1 MPVSP
6 GSVVLMVEAKGQRTG
21 GGLAHRSVLE
31 PHWDFIREMR
41 RRRMTWKEIAERL
54 QSDLG
59 LRVTLF
65 GVYRFCRRRARRKS
79 SWESPGTPLPGA
91 IPTTDRMNGSAPAS
105 PAKTLPEAS
114 VALAS
119 GPTQAPRQPTLAA
132 LPVDRGFR
140 RPQLADLT
148 LNDPLKP

>member
-1 MPVSP
+1 
-6 GSVVLMVEAKGQRTG
+6 
-21 GGLAHRSVLE
+21 
-31 PHWDFIREMR
+31 
-41 RRRMTWKEIAERL
+41 MTWKEIADRL
-54 QSDLG
+54 QTDLG

-65 GVYRFCRRRARRKS
+65 GVYRYCRRRARRRA
-79 SWESPGTPLPGA
+79 SWELPGTPLSGA

-132 LPVDRGFR
+132 LPVDRDFR